1 MLNKTYGG
9 AAFAS
14 ASAHNTTNVVINNDK
29 TPEYAE
35 HYRKV
40 REEVM
45 RDIIASG
52 TVKMFDK
59 PVRFVVSR
67 GMWGTNV
74 VACFGDIVAESEV
87 FPREDIE
94 KVVKNLMSDLAE
106 KLFQALSPSEVD
118 EFILTMR
125 ASGEHI

>member
-1 MLNKTYGG
+1 MLNRTYGG

-67 GMWGTNV
+67 GMWGEQMSSLV
-74 VACFGDIVAESEV
+74 SGISSQKPKFS
-87 FPREDIE
+87 PE
-94 KVVKNLMSDLAE
+94 K
-106 KLFQALSPSEVD
+106 
-118 EFILTMR
+118 ILKR
-125 ASGEHI
+125 S